1 MTNIIK
7 LNKDAEIL
15 PLADEMRFKLGLKRV
30 GTEDKDGK
38 FQVFEGEQYMVMD
51 ITNDEP
57 IWVVGGKFS
66 VKDAEY
72 YKAVDVTTEALIKLG
87 MHDKCKVSDQMLEGK
102 RKFIRKFVFDDITM
116 TPNTRKV
123 GDIIRYTVILRTSL
137 DGSWVTSIQIYPERL
152 ACLNGMT
159 AVMEDMKL
167 VYRWKHT
174 AGFNVQNLQRAFE
187 VGIDTFQSM
196 KPWFETLN
204 SKEIS
209 IDDFKTLLK
218 QTMFKKQAE
227 KDSDLKNNKAFN
239 WMIDQLVRES
249 RDLGMTMYAVY
260 NTLTHYSTH
269 TPLRQT
275 NTQLHNRVVTDE
287 SQIAMIVRSPQWKR
301 LVA

>member
-7 LNKDAEIL
+7 LNKDDEIL
-15 PLADEMRFKLGLKRV
+15 PLADEMRFKLGLNKV
-30 GTEDKDGK
+30 YTKTKDGS
-38 FQVFEGEQYMVMD
+38 FVPFDGGLYMVTD

-57 IWVVGGKFS
+57 IWINGSKFS
-66 VKDAEY
+66 INDAEY
-72 YKAVDVTTEALIKLG
+72 YKAVDVTTEALIRLG

-116 TPNTRKV
+116 TPKTRKV

-159 AVMEDMKL
+159 AVMQDMKL

-187 VGIDTFQSM
+187 VGIDTFQSL

-204 SKEIS
+204 NREITV
-209 IDDFKTLLK
+209 DQFKSLLK
-218 QTMFKKQAE
+218 HTMFKKQAQ
-227 KDSDLKNNKAFN
+227 KDAELKDNKTFN

-269 TPLRQT
+269 TPLRRS

-287 SQIAMIVRSPQWKR
+287 SQIAMIVRSPEWQR

>member
-7 LNKDAEIL
+7 LNNNTEIL
-15 PLADEMRFKLGLKRV
+15 PLEPRMRFDLGLKDLHTK
-30 GTEDKDGK
+30 GKDGSY
-38 FQVFEGEQYMVMD
+38 QVFEGEQYMVMD
-51 ITNDEP
+51 ITNDDP

-87 MHDKCKVSDQMLEGK
+87 LHDQCKVTDQMYEGK
-102 RKFIRKFVFDDITM
+102 RKFIRRFTFDDITI
-116 TPNTRKV
+116 TPDTRKV
-123 GDIIRYTVILRTSL
+123 GDVVRYTVILRTSL
-137 DGSWVTSIQIYPERL
+137 DGSWVTSIQVYPERL
-152 ACLNGMT
+152 ACLNGQT

-167 VYRWKHT
+167 VHRWKHT

-209 IDDFKTLLK
+209 MYDFKTLLK

-227 KDSDLKNNKAFN
+227 KDSSLKDNKAYN

-249 RDLGMTMYAVY
+249 RDLGLTMYAVY
-260 NTLTHYSTH
+260 NTLTNYSTH

-287 SQIAMIVRSPQWKR
+287 SQIAMIVRSPQWHR

>member
-15 PLADEMRFKLGLKRV
+15 PMADDMRFKLGLV
-30 GTEDKDGK
+30 EIGTQDKEGK
-38 FQVFEGEQYMVMD
+38 FRVFDGEQYMVMD

-57 IWVVGGKFS
+57 IWVVGSKFS
-66 VKDAEY
+66 VRDAEY

-102 RKFIRKFVFDDITM
+102 RKFIRKFTFDDITM
-116 TPNTRKV
+116 TPDTRKV

-167 VYRWKHT
+167 VSRWKHT

-187 VGIDTFQSM
+187 VGIDTFQSL

-204 SKEIS
+204 NREITV
-209 IDDFKTLLK
+209 DQFKSLLK
-218 QTMFKKQAE
+218 HTMFKKQAQ
-227 KDSDLKNNKAFN
+227 KDAELKDNKTFN

-269 TPLRQT
+269 TPLRRS

-287 SQIAMIVRSPQWKR
+287 SQIAMIVRSPEWQR